1 MTTGRIIVTPND
13 PRDKVVLRMMVNG
26 SFPLFA
32 ELGSSQA
39 DELLEK
45 ISWARAALHDKRM
58 SDQGPLAVLEFS
70 VVNPAWRGSPDIA
83 LEGPDA
89 DSIALG
95 IRHSTYGWLTFVLPD
110 KEARALGEWLVTT
123 TTGKASGN

>member
-1 MTTGRIIVTPND
+1 
-13 PRDKVVLRMMVNG
+13 MMVNG

-45 ISWARAALHDKRM
+45 IGRARAALHDKRM
-58 SDQGPLAVLEFS
+58 SEQGPLAVLEFS
-70 VVNPAWRGSPDIA
+70 VVSPAWRTSPDIA

-95 IRHSTYGWLTFVLPD
+95 LKHSTYGWLTFVLPD

-123 TTGKASGN
+123 TGKASGD